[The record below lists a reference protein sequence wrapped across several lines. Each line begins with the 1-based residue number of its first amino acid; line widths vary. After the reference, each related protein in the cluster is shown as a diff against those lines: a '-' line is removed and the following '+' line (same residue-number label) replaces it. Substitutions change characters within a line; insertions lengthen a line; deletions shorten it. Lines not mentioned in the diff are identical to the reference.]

1 MRHLRPVGV
10 QEDGVDSVLIEAPST
25 SKQKFKSRAKSD
37 AGINLL
43 DLPDGV
49 LASTSELPRTYE
61 SQQAVPAS
69 IAGFQPDMDA
79 HLRQVLEALED
90 DAFVE
95 DELEDDF
102 FSQLV
107 ADGERG
113 SDEEVDYEFR
123 EAGIEHVDEHP
134 QTLDGDSS
142 WQQRFADF
150 KKNQA
155 GTKQTSDDGYDS
167 EGGDTVGTLPAI
179 SVIGGKK
186 KRKAASDASGYS
198 MSSSSMVRNEA
209 LRTLDDRFD
218 QVSFHFLNLF
228 FATAD
233 KSPDR

>member
-1 MRHLRPVGV
+1 MRHLRPVGI
-10 QEDGVDSVLIEAPST
+10 QEDDVDSVLLEAPST
-25 SKQKFKSRAKSD
+25 SKQKSKARAKAD
-37 AGINLL
+37 PGINLF

-49 LASTSELPRTYE
+49 LASISELPRTYE

-113 SDEEVDYEFR
+113 SDEEADFEFR
-123 EAGIEHVDEHP
+123 EEGVAHVDGDP
-134 QTLDGDSS
+134 QALDEDAS

-155 GTKQTSDDGYDS
+155 STNKTSDDGYDS

-209 LRTLDDRFD
+209 LQTLDDRFD
-218 QVSFHFLNLF
+218 QVSFHFSNQLS
-228 FATAD
+228 AD
-233 KSPDR
+233 DRTFNR